1 MVNGKYNIKRLCL
14 YEHKILALHN
24 LDLKN
29 SIIKN
34 HSLLQ
39 QNGASILKKMPN
51 LGISYQNISKNLSNV
66 LWLHKSMYTGV
77 QEHVIQVLL
86 YQLLFTFLQRMSV

>member
-1 MVNGKYNIKRLCL
+1 MKALFIIKIYHFIVNGKYNIKRLCL

-51 LGISYQNISKNLSNV
+51 LEYHIKIYQKIFQ
-66 LWLHKSMYTGV
+66 MYYAT
-77 QEHVIQVLL
+77 
-86 YQLLFTFLQRMSV
+86 